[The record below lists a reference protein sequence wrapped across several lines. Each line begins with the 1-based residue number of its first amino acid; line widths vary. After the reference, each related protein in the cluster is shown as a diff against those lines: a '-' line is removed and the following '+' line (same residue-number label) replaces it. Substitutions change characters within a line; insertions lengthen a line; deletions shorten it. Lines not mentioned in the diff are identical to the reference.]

1 MCESIVYILEGE
13 EKKKIMEDVSKVRYE
28 GENLVLIGLLGD
40 RKEIRGKIIEVDAD
54 QHEIVI
60 KPE

>member
-28 GENLVLIGLLGD
+28 GENLILIGLLGS

-54 QHEIVI
+54 RHEIVI